1 MSRRV
6 DFTLTDEQLASVE
19 YAINHSPL
27 PEIRQRATAIRL
39 LHLGHKPEA
48 VAEMVAVASSTIW
61 TWHRRYR
68 AEGLEG
74 LANKPKSGRP
84 AKADANYLNEVER
97 ALDADPRDLG
107 YAFSV
112 WTINK
117 LRKHLAKQTGILL
130 SYTRFR
136 ALLSKHDYVY
146 RQPKHDRSDL
156 QDDEA
161 KAAAEELLDWLKKV
175 PRRRYLRPPLC
186 GRNERKSASDPTPLL
201 DETRTA

>member
-1 MSRRV
+1 MDCMSRLI
-6 DFTLTDEQLASVE
+6 DFTLADEQLASVE
-19 YAINHSPL
+19 HAINHSPI
-27 PEIRQRATAIRL
+27 PEGRQRATAIRL

-48 VAEMVAVASSTIW
+48 VAEMVAVAVSTIW

-68 AEGLEG
+68 AEGLAG

-84 AKADANYLNEVER
+84 AKTDANYLDEVER
-97 ALDADPRDLG
+97 AIDTDPRDLG

-117 LRKHLAKQTGILL
+117 LRKHLEKQTGILL

-146 RQPKHDRSDL
+146 RQPKHDLSDL
-156 QDDEA
+156 QDEEA
-161 KAAAEELLDWLKKV
+161 KAAAEELLDWLKKS
-175 PRRRYLRPPLC
+175 P
-186 GRNERKSASDPTPLL
+186 S
-201 DETRTA
+201 ETIPSSSSLGTKRA

>member
-1 MSRRV
+1 MVCMSRQV

-19 YAINHSPL
+19 QAINHSPL
-27 PEIRQRATAIRL
+27 PEVRQRATAIRL

-48 VAEMVAVASSTIW
+48 VAEMVAVTGSTIW

-68 AEGLEG
+68 AEGLDG
-74 LANKPKSGRP
+74 LANKSKSGRP
-84 AKADANYLNEVER
+84 AKADAHYLTEVER
-97 ALDADPRDLG
+97 AIDADPRDLG

-117 LRKHLAKQTGILL
+117 LRKHLEKQTGILL

-146 RQPKHDRSDL
+146 RQPKHDLSDL

-161 KAAAEELLDWLKKV
+161 KTAAEALLDWLKKS
-175 PRRRYLRPPLC
+175 P
-186 GRNERKSASDPTPLL
+186 SSTTPSSSSLW
-201 DETRTA
+201 TKRA

>member
-1 MSRRV
+1 MSRRI
-6 DFTLTDEQLASVE
+6 DFTLTDEQRAAVE
-19 YAINHSPL
+19 HAMNHSPL
-27 PEIRQRATAIRL
+27 PEVRQRATAIRL

-48 VAEMVAVASSTIW
+48 VAEMLAVGTSTVW

-68 AEGLEG
+68 AEGLDG
-74 LANKPKSGRP
+74 LANKPKSGRR
-84 AKADANYLNEVER
+84 AKADANYLVEVER
-97 ALDADPRDLG
+97 AIDTDPRDLG
-107 YAFSV
+107 YGFSV

-146 RQPKHDRSDL
+146 RQPKHDLNVL

-161 KAAAEELLDWLKKV
+161 KTAAEQLLDWLKKS
-175 PRRRYLRPPLC
+175 PS
-186 GRNERKSASDPTPLL
+186 ETTPLSSSL
-201 DETRTA
+201 WTKRA

>member
-1 MSRRV
+1 MDCMSRRV

-19 YAINHSPL
+19 HAINHSPL
-27 PEIRQRATAIRL
+27 PEVRQRATAIRL
-39 LHLGHKPEA
+39 LHLGHKPET
-48 VAEMVAVASSTIW
+48 VAEMVAVAASTIW

-68 AEGLEG
+68 AEGLDG

-84 AKADANYLNEVER
+84 AKADANYLTEVER
-97 ALDADPRDLG
+97 AIDADPRDLG
-107 YAFSV
+107 YTFSV

-146 RQPKHDRSDL
+146 RQPKHNLSDL

-161 KAAAEELLDWLKKV
+161 KAAAEEWLDWLKKS
-175 PRRRYLRPPLC
+175 PS
-186 GRNERKSASDPTPLL
+186 ETTPSSSSLW
-201 DETRTA
+201 TKRA

>member
-1 MSRRV
+1 MSRLI
-6 DFTLTDEQLASVE
+6 DFTLTKEQVAAVE
-19 YAINHSPL
+19 QAMNHAPL
-27 PEIRQRATAIRL
+27 PEVRQRATAIRL

-48 VAEMVAVASSTIW
+48 VAEMLAVGTSTIW

-68 AEGLEG
+68 AEGLDG

-84 AKADANYLNEVER
+84 AKADADYLAEVER
-97 ALDADPRDLG
+97 AIDTDPRELG

-117 LRKHLAKQTGILL
+117 LRQHLAHQTGILL

-136 ALLSKHDYVY
+136 AMLSKQGYVY
-146 RQPKHDRSDL
+146 RQPKHDLSDL

-161 KAAAEELLDWLKKV
+161 KASAKDLLDWLKKS
-175 PRRRYLRPPLC
+175 PSPM
-186 GRNERKSASDPTPLL
+186 TPSSSSLWMKQV
-201 DETRTA
+201 

>member
-6 DFTLTDEQLASVE
+6 DFTLTDEQLANVE
-19 YAINHSPL
+19 HAINHSPV
-27 PEIRQRATAIRL
+27 PEVRQRATAIRL
-39 LHLGHKPEA
+39 LHLGHKPDA
-48 VAEMVAVASSTIW
+48 VAEMVAVTGSTIW

-68 AEGLEG
+68 AEGLDG
-74 LANKPKSGRP
+74 LANKSKSGRP
-84 AKADANYLNEVER
+84 AKADANYLTEVEW
-97 ALDADPRDLG
+97 AIDVDPRDLG

-146 RQPKHDRSDL
+146 RQPKHDLSDL

-161 KAAAEELLDWLKKV
+161 KAAAEELLDWLKKS
-175 PRRRYLRPPLC
+175 P
-186 GRNERKSASDPTPLL
+186 SATTPSSSSLW
-201 DETRTA
+201 TKRA